1 MGGPSR
7 YLLPVSTPWGPGL
20 LANLPPLW
28 RIRLQAGLAIIAI
41 NVLGAAV
48 AFLLTIL
55 VVPLPVVYDADQVWR
70 NVLLLALLLPGI
82 LLYAAAGSRWAISNA
97 IGWLAERR
105 RPFPDEQR
113 NLLAIPRRTFLLH
126 AIAWS
131 LACIIFGGFNAA
143 YDARLGFVV
152 ATIMALSGLVAASVA
167 YLVTERILRPVIRN
181 ALRRGVPERLR
192 VRTVAA
198 RTMFAWLLGT
208 GVPLLGLAIVGGNAL
223 VDSVLVS
230 VHQLAVTMFVLGL
243 MTLLIGG
250 ATTYLAARATSDPV
264 RSLRASFA
272 AVSQGDFGQ
281 TVAVDDA
288 TEIGLLQAGY
298 NTMVTGLRERERLRD
313 LFGRHVGGEVART
326 ALEGTVQ
333 LGGEARRV
341 AILFVDIIGVGEIA
355 HDRAPADVVRLLNRF
370 LEIVVEVVHEHGGWI
385 NKFEDDGV
393 LAIWGAPTEVD
404 AMEAQALR
412 AARVMAGRLRAE
424 ITELDAGIGV
434 SAGTAVAG
442 NVGAAQRYEYTV
454 IGDPVNEAARLTDL
468 AKERR
473 GRVAANAEMLAA
485 AGDEADHWR
494 ERRAV
499 ELRGRGSSTR
509 LATPLS

>member
-1 MGGPSR
+1 
-7 YLLPVSTPWGPGL
+7 VQV
-20 LANLPPLW
+20 
-28 RIRLQAGLAIIAI
+28 RIRAALAIFAI
-41 NVLGAAV
+41 NVLGAAG

-70 NVLLLALLLPGI
+70 NVILLVLLLPGI
-82 LLYAAAGSRWAISNA
+82 ALYAVAGARWTLINSLT
-97 IGWLAERR
+97 WLTERR

-113 NLLAIPRRTFLLH
+113 SLLGIPRRTFLLH
-126 AIAWS
+126 ALAWAV
-131 LACIIFGGFNAA
+131 ACVIFGGFNAV

-152 ATIMALSGLVAASVA
+152 ATIAALCGLVAASVA
-167 YLVTERILRPVIRN
+167 YLVTERLLRPVIRN
-181 ALRRGVPERLR
+181 ALRRDVPERLR

-208 GVPLLGLAIVGGNAL
+208 GVPLLGLAIVGVNTL

-230 VHQLAVTMFVLGL
+230 VHQLAITMFVLGL

-264 RSLRASFA
+264 RSLRESFA
-272 AVSQGDFGQ
+272 AVSHGDFGQ

-288 TEIGLLQAGY
+288 TEIGLLQASY

-393 LAIWGAPTEVD
+393 LAIWGAPTEVA

-412 AARVMAGRLRAE
+412 AARVMAERLRAE

-468 AKERR
+468 AKQRR
-473 GRVAANAEMLAA
+473 GRVAANAEMLAV
-485 AGDEADHWR
+485 AGDEAQHWR
-494 ERRAV
+494 ERRPV
-499 ELRGRGSSTR
+499 ELRGRGTTTR

>member
-1 MGGPSR
+1 M
-7 YLLPVSTPWGPGL
+7 STPWGPGRT
-20 LANLPPLW
+20 ASLPPAIQV
-28 RIRLQAGLAIIAI
+28 RIRAALAVLAI
-41 NVLGAAV
+41 NLFGAGGT
-48 AFLLTIL
+48 FLLTIL
-55 VVPLPVVYDADQVWR
+55 VVPLPVVYDANQVWR
-70 NVLLLALLLPGI
+70 NALLLVLLLPGI
-82 LLYAAAGSRWAISNA
+82 ALYAVAGARWAITNSL
-97 IGWLAERR
+97 GWLVERR

-113 NLLAIPRRTFLLH
+113 NLLSIPRRTFLLH
-126 AIAWS
+126 ALAWAA
-131 LACIIFGGFNAA
+131 ACAIFGGFNAV

-152 ATIMALSGLVAASVA
+152 ATITALSGLVAASVA
-167 YLVTERILRPVIRN
+167 YLVTERLLRPVIRN

-198 RTMFAWLLGT
+198 RTLFAWLLGT
-208 GVPLLGLAIVGGNAL
+208 GVPLLGLAIVGVNTL
-223 VDSVLVS
+223 LDSVLVS
-230 VHQLAVTMFVLGL
+230 VHQLAITMFVLGL

-272 AVSQGDFGQ
+272 AVSHGDFGQ

-288 TEIGLLQAGY
+288 TEIGLLQASY

-412 AARVMAGRLRAE
+412 AARVMAERLRAE

-468 AKERR
+468 AKQRR
-473 GRVAANAEMLAA
+473 GRVAANAAMLAV

-494 ERRAV
+494 ERRPV
-499 ELRGRGSSTR
+499 ELRGRGATTR
-509 LATPLS
+509 LATPVS

>member
-1 MGGPSR
+1 M
-7 YLLPVSTPWGPGL
+7 STPWGPGP
-20 LANLPPLW
+20 LASLPPVVQV
-28 RIRLQAGLAIIAI
+28 RIRAALALVAI
-41 NVLGAAV
+41 NVLGAGGT
-48 AFLLTIL
+48 FLLTIL
-55 VVPLPVVYDADQVWR
+55 VVPLPVVYDANQVWR
-70 NVLLLALLLPGI
+70 NALLLVLLLPGI
-82 LLYAAAGSRWAISNA
+82 LLYAAAGSRWALSGA
-97 IGWLAERR
+97 LTWLTERR

-113 NLLAIPRRTFLLH
+113 NLLAMPRRTFLLH
-126 AIAWS
+126 ALAWA
-131 LACIIFGGFNAA
+131 LACAIFGGFNAV

-152 ATIMALSGLVAASVA
+152 ATITALSGLVAASVA
-167 YLVTERILRPVIRN
+167 YLVTERLLRPVIRN

-208 GVPLLGLAIVGGNAL
+208 GVPLLGLAIVGLNTLA
-223 VDSVLVS
+223 DSVLVS
-230 VHQLAVTMFVLGL
+230 VHQLAITMFVLGL

-272 AVSQGDFGQ
+272 AVSHGDFGQ

-288 TEIGLLQAGY
+288 TEIGLLQASY

-326 ALEGTVQ
+326 ALEGGLEGTVQ

-355 HDRAPADVVRLLNRF
+355 HDRAPADVVSLLNRF

-412 AARVMAGRLRAE
+412 AARVMAARLRAE
-424 ITELDAGIGV
+424 IVDLDAGIGV

-468 AKERR
+468 AKQRR

-485 AGDEADHWR
+485 AGDEAEHWR
-494 ERRAV
+494 ERRSV
-499 ELRGRGSSTR
+499 ELRGRGTMTR

>member
-1 MGGPSR
+1 M
-7 YLLPVSTPWGPGL
+7 
-20 LANLPPLW
+20 
-28 RIRLQAGLAIIAI
+28 LAIIAI
-41 NVLGAAV
+41 NVLGAV
-48 AFLLTIL
+48 GAFLLTIL
-55 VVPLPVVYDADQVWR
+55 VVPLPVVYDANQAWR
-70 NVLLLALLLPGI
+70 NALLLVLLLPGI
-82 LLYAAAGSRWAISNA
+82 LLYATVGTRWTITNSLA
-97 IGWLAERR
+97 WLTERR

-113 NLLAIPRRTFLLH
+113 NLLAIPRRTFILH
-126 AIAWS
+126 AVAWT
-131 LACIIFGGFNAA
+131 AVCVIFGAFNAA

-152 ATIMALSGLVAASVA
+152 ATITALSGLVAASVA
-167 YLVTERILRPVIRN
+167 YLVTERVLRPVIRN

-208 GVPLLGLAIVGGNAL
+208 GVPLLGLGIVGVNAL
-223 VDSVLVS
+223 LDSVLVS

-243 MTLLIGG
+243 ITLLIGG
-250 ATTYLAARATSDPV
+250 STTYLAARATSDPV
-264 RSLRASFA
+264 RNLRESFA
-272 AVSQGDFGQ
+272 AVSHGDFGQ

-288 TEIGLLQAGY
+288 TEIGLLQASY

-313 LFGRHVGGEVART
+313 LFGRHVGGEVARS
-326 ALEGTVQ
+326 ALEGSVQ
-333 LGGEARRV
+333 LGGEARHV

-355 HDRAPADVVRLLNRF
+355 HDRAPAEVVSLLNRF

-412 AARVMAGRLRAE
+412 AARVMAARLRAE

-468 AKERR
+468 AKHRR
-473 GRVAANAEMLAA
+473 GRVAANAGMLAV
-485 AGDEADHWR
+485 AGDEAEHWR

-499 ELRGRGSSTR
+499 ELRGRGTTTR

>member
-1 MGGPSR
+1 M
-7 YLLPVSTPWGPGL
+7 STPWGPGR
-20 LANLPPLW
+20 LASLSPAW
-28 RIRLQAGLAIIAI
+28 QVRVRAGLAIVAI
-41 NVLGAAV
+41 NVLGAGGT
-48 AFLLTIL
+48 FLLTIL
-55 VVPLPVVYDADQVWR
+55 VVPLPVVYDANQVWR
-70 NVLLLALLLPGI
+70 NALLFVLLLPGI
-82 LLYAAAGSRWAISNA
+82 LLYAAAGARWAITDA
-97 IGWLAERR
+97 LAWLSERR

-126 AIAWS
+126 ALAWA

-152 ATIMALSGLVAASVA
+152 ATITALSGLVAASVA
-167 YLVTERILRPVIRN
+167 YLVTERLLRPVIRN
-181 ALRRGVPERLR
+181 ALRRGVPERLS

-208 GVPLLGLAIVGGNAL
+208 GVPLLGLAIIGVNAL
-223 VDSVLVS
+223 LDSVLVS
-230 VHQLAVTMFVLGL
+230 VRQLAVTMFVLGL

-264 RSLRASFA
+264 RTLRASFA
-272 AVSQGDFGQ
+272 AVSHGDFGQ

-326 ALEGTVQ
+326 ALEGLEGTVQ

-393 LAIWGAPTEVD
+393 LAIWGAPTAVD

-412 AARVMAGRLRAE
+412 AARVMAGRLRSE

-468 AKERR
+468 AKHRR

-499 ELRGRGSSTR
+499 ELRGRGTTTR

>member
-1 MGGPSR
+1 
-7 YLLPVSTPWGPGL
+7 
-20 LANLPPLW
+20 
-28 RIRLQAGLAIIAI
+28 
-41 NVLGAAV
+41 
-48 AFLLTIL
+48 
-55 VVPLPVVYDADQVWR
+55 
-70 NVLLLALLLPGI
+70 
-82 LLYAAAGSRWAISNA
+82 
-97 IGWLAERR
+97 
-105 RPFPDEQR
+105 
-113 NLLAIPRRTFLLH
+113 
-126 AIAWS
+126 
-131 LACIIFGGFNAA
+131 
-143 YDARLGFVV
+143 
-152 ATIMALSGLVAASVA
+152 
-167 YLVTERILRPVIRN
+167 
-181 ALRRGVPERLR
+181 
-192 VRTVAA
+192 
-198 RTMFAWLLGT
+198 
-208 GVPLLGLAIVGGNAL
+208 
-223 VDSVLVS
+223 
-230 VHQLAVTMFVLGL
+230 
-243 MTLLIGG
+243 
-250 ATTYLAARATSDPV
+250 V
-264 RSLRASFA
+264 RSLRESFA
-272 AVSQGDFGQ
+272 AVSHGDFGQ

-288 TEIGLLQAGY
+288 TEIGLLQASY

-393 LAIWGAPTEVD
+393 LAIWGAPTEVA

-412 AARVMAGRLRAE
+412 AARVMAERLRAE

-468 AKERR
+468 AKQRR
-473 GRVAANAEMLAA
+473 GRVAANAEMLAV
-485 AGDEADHWR
+485 AGDEAQHWR
-494 ERRAV
+494 ERRPV
-499 ELRGRGSSTR
+499 ELRGRGTTTR